1 MSAIHL
7 RAMQWPD
14 ITEVHAI
21 ETSVFAVDHWSV
33 EQFWSELAQPT
44 RHYVVAVDDGVI
56 VGYAGCFVL
65 PPDADVQT
73 IAVSPAAT
81 GRSRLA
87 PSSRLRFGKA
97 GGRPLLLRGHPNS
110 LCLKAGGIL
119 GAQNPAAVLIG
130 AGNPATPLSGSRL
143 IVVDGSIL
151 HEQVGHAKIQRGILG
166 RFPLCTE

>member
-21 ETSVFAVDHWSV
+21 ETSVFAVDDWSV

-73 IAVSPAAT
+73 IAVSPAST
-81 GRSRLA
+81 GRGVGTALLQWLVACARRSGCAQLLLEVRADNAKAIGLYERAGFERISIRRDYYA
-87 PSSRLRFGKA
+87 PGVDAHIMRLR
-97 GGRPLLLRGHPNS
+97 PLAR
-110 LCLKAGGIL
+110 
-119 GAQNPAAVLIG
+119 
-130 AGNPATPLSGSRL
+130 
-143 IVVDGSIL
+143 VVDD
-151 HEQVGHAKIQRGILG
+151 EQ
-166 RFPLCTE
+166 

>member
-44 RHYVVAVDDGVI
+44 RHYVVAVDHGVI

-81 GRSRLA
+81 GRGVGTALLQWLVACASRSGCAQLLLEVHADNAKAIGLYERAGFERISIRRDYYA
-87 PSSRLRFGKA
+87 PGVDAHIMRLR
-97 GGRPLLLRGHPNS
+97 PLAR
-110 LCLKAGGIL
+110 
-119 GAQNPAAVLIG
+119 
-130 AGNPATPLSGSRL
+130 
-143 IVVDGSIL
+143 VVDD
-151 HEQVGHAKIQRGILG
+151 EQ
-166 RFPLCTE
+166 